1 VLTAFRGSRPRCT
14 SAATSWRTHWRGSG
28 EPPGWAAHNVRAH
41 QTGPKRLHHP
51 IVGDLTLTFEVLE
64 LAADPG
70 LEILAYTAEAGT
82 TSHDALNLLGS
93 WAATVDP
100 ATTPATNEA

>member
-1 VLTAFRGSRPRCT
+1 
-14 SAATSWRTHWRGSG
+14 
-28 EPPGWAAHNVRAH
+28 
-41 QTGPKRLHHP
+41 LHHP